1 MIPMSLGAIR
11 RHNGIAGNYG
21 YSVTVTYNMPDYGTG
36 RSYDDARTVTFTSSV
51 YGAPI
56 VMSWRRED
64 GSTFSDFVVD
74 SKRYGDKLSPSWVRA
89 FYGIGSVA
97 A

>member
-1 MIPMSLGAIR
+1 MIPTTLGAIR
-11 RHNGIAGNYG
+11 RHNGTAGSFG
-21 YSVTVTYNMPDYGTG
+21 YSVTVTYHMPDY
-36 RSYDDARTVTFTSSV
+36 DDAHTVTFTSSV

-56 VMSWRRED
+56 VMSYRRAD

-74 SKRYGDKLSPSWVRA
+74 ASRYGATLSPSWVRA
-89 FYGIGSVA
+89 FYGVGPVA